1 MPTIIDTDELER
13 LIVHLAAQYEHGGL
27 SYDFDSEV
35 VTDEEYDTLVRQ
47 LRDAKPDAEI
57 LKTISPAAFAPGEEA
72 AGVKMVIHDPPMTSI
87 AKADTEKR
95 EAIYQRWISDCE
107 QFTRDMRPE
116 TGDMFAHSFKLDGV
130 ALSIR
135 YEAGRLVSAGLRPRD
150 GVRGTDVTLN
160 TRYIRGIPQR
170 LGSSKLSLTLR
181 GEVICTKADFEI
193 VQANHAA
200 AGEPLKANERN
211 HAFGAIRQLTDPSKT
226 AAGLLSFIGYG
237 IVKFAAAHEHYST
250 EIERSVW
257 ARERLLPDGNFIEVV
272 PHTREGLAEMEA
284 RAKDLP
290 YRVDGVILK
299 VNDLEAQ
306 VALGH
311 IGDDPTGDPC
321 GALAWK
327 FLAEEATAVVKSIS
341 YEASRTGRITMV
353 ANFDGV
359 PLAGTT
365 VRRATCNNI
374 GWAEKMGIGPGAT
387 IVFIKG
393 GEIIPKIVRVSE
405 GRVEKNIYPRH
416 CPSCRGPVS
425 VHVNAD
431 KKDLRC
437 ENAACPAKHIK
448 GFVHFLVKLECK
460 GLGESSIEPL
470 VRSGYLREWADLIT
484 LTTEQCVAAGFSRR
498 EALLALATIHKV
510 KPVKDNEKL
519 AAAIETARNKAKKVP
534 AWQFFAALGIPQC
547 GETVGKL
554 LVAHFP
560 GVGSMFN
567 ATKEQLLAVTGI
579 GETSADNIVKFIDTY
594 RLQISA
600 LMLHFALEMP
610 QGGPLA
616 GINFCLSG
624 GFDRGKEYWE
634 ALIAAK
640 GGNCTSSV
648 GKKTTYLV
656 AGPGSG
662 LKSEKARELNI
673 PIIDVHE
680 LERMLA

>member
-1 MPTIIDTDELER
+1 LSTLIDTDELEA
-13 LIVHLAAQYEHGGL
+13 LIVHLAAQYEQGIPCRDLDGEL
-27 SYDFDSEV
+27 VSDP
-35 VTDEEYDTLVRQ
+35 EYDTLVRQ

-57 LKTISPAAFAPGEEA
+57 LKTISPAAHAPGQTDD

-95 EAIYQRWISDCE
+95 EAIYQRWLEECCTTPVE
-107 QFTRDMRPE
+107 
-116 TGDMFAHSFKLDGV
+116 FAHSYKLDGV

-135 YEAGRLVSAGLRPRD
+135 YENGRLVSAGLRPRD
-150 GVRGTDVTLN
+150 GVRGTDVTAN
-160 TRYIRGIPQR
+160 VKYVRGIPQR
-170 LGSSKLSLTLR
+170 LSPPLTLTLR
-181 GEVICTKADFEI
+181 GEVICTKEDFAR

-226 AAGLLSFIGYG
+226 ALGLLSFMAYG
-237 IVKFAAAHEHYST
+237 IVKFDQWRDHYRT
-250 EIERSVW
+250 EIERAKW
-257 ARERLLPDGNFIEVV
+257 ARERLLPDGNFVLV
-272 PHTREGLAEMEA
+272 HPHGRKELELMEA
-284 RAKDLP
+284 GAADLP
-290 YRVDGVILK
+290 FRVDGVILK

-306 VALGH
+306 AALGH
-311 IGDDPTGDPC
+311 HGDDPTGDPR

-341 YEASRTGRITMV
+341 YEASRTGRITLV

-387 IVFIKG
+387 VVFIKG
-393 GEIIPKIVRVSE
+393 GEIIPKIVRVAD
-405 GRVEKNIYPRH
+405 GRVEKNVYPRH
-416 CPSCRGPVS
+416 CPSCRYHVS
-425 VHVNAD
+425 IHVNGD

-437 ENAACPAKHIK
+437 GNPGCPAKHIK
-448 GFVHFLVKLECK
+448 GFVHFLTKLECK
-460 GLGESSIEPL
+460 GLGESAIEML
-470 VRSGYLREWADLIT
+470 VRAGHLREWVDLIT
-484 LTTEQCVAAGFSRR
+484 LTTEQCVAAGFSYR

-519 AAAIETARNKAKKVP
+519 AAAIATARNKEKKVP

-554 LVAHFP
+554 LVAHFST
-560 GVGSMFN
+560 VGEIFN
-567 ATKEQLLAVTGI
+567 ATKEQLLQVTGI
-579 GETSADNIVKFIDTY
+579 GETSADNIVKFIETY
-594 RLQISA
+594 RLQIST
-600 LMLHFALEMP
+600 LMCHFELEMP
-610 QGGPLA
+610 QGGKLA

-624 GFDRGKEYWE
+624 GFTKGKEYWE
-634 ALIAAK
+634 ALIAAA

-673 PIIDVHE
+673 PIIDVNK
-680 LERMLA
+680 LEEMLA

>member
-1 MPTIIDTDELER
+1 MTATIDIADLEA
-13 LIVHLAAQYEHGGL
+13 LIVHLAAQYEQGDL
-27 SYDFDSEV
+27 SYDFDGEV
-35 VTDEEYDTLVRQ
+35 VTNEEYDGLVRQ

-57 LKTISPAAFAPGEEA
+57 LKTISPAAFAPGEEDT
-72 AGVKMVIHDPPMTSI
+72 GVKMVIHDPPMTSI

-107 QFTRDMRPE
+107 QHTRDMRPE

-135 YEAGRLVSAGLRPRD
+135 YENGRLVSAGLRPRD
-150 GVRGTDVTLN
+150 GVRGTDVTAN
-160 TRYIRGIPQR
+160 VKYVRGIPQR
-170 LGSSKLSLTLR
+170 LSPPLSLTLR
-181 GEVICTKADFEI
+181 GEVICTKADFEV

-211 HAFGAIRQLTDPSKT
+211 HAFGAIRQLTDPTKT
-226 AAGLLSFIGYG
+226 ALGLLSFIGYG
-237 IVKFAAAHEHYST
+237 IVKFDDAAKYYAD
-250 EIERSVW
+250 EIERSRW
-257 ARERLLPDGNFIEVV
+257 ARECLLPMGNFIEVV
-272 PHTREGLAEMEA
+272 PHTREGLTEMEA

-290 YRVDGVILK
+290 YRVDGVIIK
-299 VNDLEAQ
+299 VNDLTKQ
-306 VALGH
+306 IALGH
-311 IGDDPTGDPC
+311 IGDDPTGDPR

-387 IVFIKG
+387 VVFIKG
-393 GEIIPKIVRVSE
+393 GEIIPKIVRVTD
-405 GRVEKNIYPRH
+405 GKVTKNVYPRH
-416 CPSCRGPVS
+416 CPSCRGPVT
-425 VHVNAD
+425 VHTNAD

-437 ENAACPAKHIK
+437 TNHACPAKHIK
-448 GFVHFLVKLECK
+448 GFVHFLTKLECK
-460 GLGESSIEPL
+460 GLGESSIEML
-470 VRSGYLREWADLIT
+470 VRAGHLREWVDLIT
-484 LTTEQCVAAGFSRR
+484 LTTEKCVAAGFSER

-510 KPVKDNEKL
+510 KPVKDNAKL
-519 AAAIETARNKAKKVP
+519 AAAIATARNTVKVVP

-560 GVGSMFN
+560 TVQEMFN

-579 GETSADNIVKFIDTY
+579 GETSANNIVEFVNTY
-594 RLQISA
+594 RLQ
-600 LMLHFALEMP
+600 LGTVLCHFELEMP

-624 GFDRGKEYWE
+624 GFDKGKEYWE

-673 PIIDVHE
+673 PIIDVHKLAE
-680 LERMLA
+680 MLQ